1 MIRSRFALISS
12 PDILA
17 EFFRLEERHITD
29 LLRLFLLHAGAEQE
43 VHVALV
49 EYGRLAP
56 LS

>member
-1 MIRSRFALISS
+1 MFGRFALISS
-12 PDILA
+12 SDILA
-17 EFFRLEERHITD
+17 KFFRLEERHITD